1 MDETREIYP
10 NAPLRFV
17 AFELRYPLAPAFAT
31 QDGVLPLYEA
41 LRSRFPI
48 IGPPPQP
55 TIEIGVGAVGQMHS
69 LANVP
74 VRLMDRRRT
83 LSAVIG
89 PNAITVE
96 TTAYEHYEQFIDVV
110 AEVLRAA
117 DDAAP
122 IAGMQ
127 RIGLRYIDE
136 IRVPQVAATEDWN
149 GYINP
154 ALLAA
159 VELHSDYSVGTMQ
172 GIAEYRVSEREA
184 TNLRFGALT
193 GRVVEPS
200 GPLRVEPV
208 DDGPFFL
215 IDLDSFWTAPDDEL
229 PAFSPDGVLDIC
241 TSLRRPIRALFE
253 SAITDKLRNEVLRTE
268 KTNERKEV
276 DEQHSVT
283 V

>member
-1 MDETREIYP
+1 
-10 NAPLRFV
+10 V
-17 AFELRYPLAPAFAT
+17 AFELRYPPAPAFAT

-41 LRSRFPI
+41 LRSQFPI
-48 IGPPPQP
+48 IGPPPQT
-55 TIEIGVGAVGQMHS
+55 TIEIGVGSMGQTHS
-69 LANVP
+69 LTNVP

-96 TTAYEHYEQFIDVV
+96 TTAYKHYEQFIDVV
-110 AEVLRAA
+110 GDVLRVA
-117 DDAAP
+117 DRAAP
-122 IAGMQ
+122 IAGIQ

-136 IRVPQVAATEDWN
+136 VRVPGVATTNDWS

-159 VELHSDYSVGTMQ
+159 VELHGTYSVGTMQ
-172 GIAEYRVSEREA
+172 GIAEYRVSDREA
-184 TNLRFGALT
+184 TNLRFGALA
-193 GRVVEPS
+193 GRVVDPS
-200 GPLRVEPV
+200 GPLRVEAA

-229 PAFSPDGVLDIC
+229 PAFSPDAVLEIC

-253 SAITDKLRNEVLRTE
+253 AAITDKLRDEVLRLERTSDRE
-268 KTNERKEV
+268 EINE
-276 DEQHSVT
+276 QPSLT